1 MTCVISLKIST
12 AGVIRPTRGFE
23 GATALRPMSCAST
36 MSRATRLRH
45 LPTCRCTSPTTV
57 PAGPLACMT
66 LPGAL
71 GRSPISSSGALAAR
85 RRVIRSKCRGRAR
98 AARCTRAAPD
108 PRYWSAAPVCWG
120 RKGSSSVSR
129 SGFPP
134 MAGRWTPP
142 LSSAFCLT
150 SCRASSMR
158 RSCATRVA
166 SSSLRRRAIL
176 RMTSISCAASS
187 SDWDWLP
194 LLRTAA
200 FCHARAG
207 LPQGPCA
214 APCRSR
220 PRASRM
226 SCSTF
231 RIMAPREAW
240 ASGAA

>member
-1 MTCVISLKIST
+1 
-12 AGVIRPTRGFE
+12 
-23 GATALRPMSCAST
+23 
-36 MSRATRLRH
+36 MSRATRLRR
-45 LPTCRCTSPTTV
+45 LPTCRCTSPTLP
-57 PAGPLACMT
+57 PAGPLACTT

-71 GRSPISSSGALAAR
+71 ERSPISLSGALAAR
-85 RRVIRSKCRGRAR
+85 RRGTRSRCRGRAR
-98 AARCTRAAPD
+98 AVRCTRAD
-108 PRYWSAAPVCWG
+108 LDLRYWSAAPACWG
-120 RKGSSSVSR
+120 RKDSSSASR

-150 SCRASSMR
+150 SCPAWSMR

-187 SDWDWLP
+187 SAWDWLP

-200 FCHARAG
+200 SCHARAG
-207 LPQGPCA
+207 LLQSPCA

-220 PRASRM
+220 PRASRK

-231 RIMAPREAW
+231 RIMVPREVW